1 MPGEDHDISKL
12 LFEEIERRHEGPMHW
27 KKVAQDL
34 LGLGKSALYN
44 RLRGQT
50 PLLLSE
56 AIILANHFHISLDS
70 LRANDHFIIARH
82 SAQNMPKHAKLEYY
96 LKFLLEQFSQET
108 YSSETKLYFASNDL
122 PIFYYALSPEL
133 FAFKLFAWGIAMPH
147 SEEERKHKFSLSKSL
162 KQNGHLLEIVR
173 QGLNAYNQYPSVEI
187 WPTKILENTL
197 NQLEFYSRTHQFENP
212 EEIELTYEALEKLIV
227 HIFHYFDMGKKPCV
241 RESDN
246 SQELAV
252 YYNEIIQVNSILLV
266 DDPAFKKVYCVFDSP
281 HFLSSSSRWL
291 EKYTKLWF
299 QYLMRSSS
307 LLSENNMGLRNEVL
321 EKYKKQIRQSRDKTH
336 RILEL

>member
-1 MPGEDHDISKL
+1 MPKEDQDIAQL
-12 LFEEIERRHEGPMHW
+12 LFEEIERRHQGPMHW

-70 LRANDHFIIARH
+70 LQANDHFIIARH

-96 LKFLLEQFSQET
+96 LHFLLEQFSQEKF
-108 YSSETKLYFASNDL
+108 SSKTKLYFASNDL

-147 SEEERKHKFSLSKSL
+147 SEEERKLKFSLKKSL
-162 KQNGHLLEIVR
+162 KQNGHLFQIVQ
-173 QGLNAYNQYPSVEI
+173 QGLNAYNQYPSIEI

-197 NQLEFYSRTHQFENP
+197 NQLEFYSRTHAFEDP
-212 EEIELTYEALEKLIV
+212 REIKQIYEALEQLIA
-227 HIFHYFDMGKKPCV
+227 HIFHYFDLGKKPCIS
-241 RESDN
+241 ETDS

-266 DDPAFKKVYCVFDSP
+266 DDPDFKKVYCVFDSP
-281 HFLSSSSRWL
+281 HFLSSSNRWL

-321 EKYKKQIRQSRDKTH
+321 EKYKKQIRQSWDKTH
-336 RILEL
+336 RILDL